1 MTYDPALST
10 DRDWMRY
17 RLGDTDDANPIAPD
31 ATYDAE
37 LAAADTWQLAAAR
50 MARSF
55 ASRYASKPQGLTAD
69 DGSGLR
75 YGERHKAWLTIASS
89 LEAEASRL
97 NRGLWTATV
106 TRSDLETD
114 DAEYSVELRR

>member
-31 ATYDAE
+31 ATYDAV
-37 LAAADTWQLAAAR
+37 LADADDWRLAAAR

-55 ASRYASKPQGLTAD
+55 ASTYASKPQGLTAD

-75 YGERHKAWLTIASS
+75 YGDRAKAWLSIAAE

-106 TRSDLETD
+106 TRSDLVTS